1 MYKRTINIMKHH
13 ISKYRIA
20 SILLAVIFFT
30 ACNKYKVVSNSDV
43 VLYIRPGA
51 TYSQV
56 VDSLEKVLDN
66 PEPFIKYA
74 RQIDLQ
80 SRFKPGRYKIPA
92 GCKSNYLGNMLS
104 HGWQQPVNLVLAG
117 NIRGMERL
125 AGKLGNRLGYD
136 STAFVNEFTLPDKAS
151 EYGFTNETLPCMII
165 PNTYEVYWDITPNE
179 FLQRMKSEYDK
190 FWNESR
196 LGKAKAIGM
205 TPVEV
210 SILASIVC
218 EETNYKPEMPKI
230 AGVYINRL
238 KKGLRLEACPTVK
251 YALNDFTITRILYA
265 HLEVDSPYN
274 TYKNIGLPPGPIT
287 IPSIASIDAVLN
299 YEPHNYMFFCASD
312 KLDGTH
318 LFARSG
324 SEHARN
330 ARAYQAAIF
339 RSKR

>member
-1 MYKRTINIMKHH
+1 MYKRTIIIMKRH

-74 RQIDLQ
+74 RQLDLQ

-136 STAFVNEFTLPDKAS
+136 STTFVNEFTLPDKAS